1 MKTTKNAFTLK
12 SVSSLLIAF
21 VLILGSCSK
30 TDTPVSDNQLNV
42 TAESSE
48 DSYHSDTDDL
58 SNSASA
64 QSDATL
70 TGRTEGWVDNRICS
84 TTKITLKK
92 LVNTNTDT
100 LTIDFGTA
108 GCTDAKGN
116 TRSGKIIVI
125 FTPGKR
131 LYPGS
136 SNTVTFADFKIN
148 GVKVEGTRT
157 VTNVSPGTSLDGDI
171 TYEITLIGGKLTF
184 PDGTTATR
192 ETHHFRQWFRN
203 GTPLVLSDDQQ
214 KILASFTTPNSTSS
228 TSTASGT
235 NRKGYSYQMQVTKDI
250 VYKVSCLE
258 SKIFIPVSGT
268 KTLTVTKGTNTAQI
282 TVDYGDGTC
291 DKTVTITVN
300 GKTETVTVSRDDN
313 G

>member
-1 MKTTKNAFTLK
+1 METTKKAFMLK

-48 DSYHSDTDDL
+48 DSYHSDADDL
-58 SNSASA
+58 SNSASS

-70 TGRTEGWVDNRICS
+70 TGRTEGWVDDRLCS
-84 TTKITLKK
+84 DTKITLKK
-92 LVNTNTDT
+92 LDNTNTDT
-100 LTIDFGTA
+100 LTVDFGTA
-108 GCTDAKGN
+108 GCTDKKGN
-116 TRSGKIIVI
+116 VRTGKIIII

-131 LYPGS
+131 LYPGF
-136 SNTVTFADFKIN
+136 SNTVTFVDFKIN

-157 VTNVSPGTSLDGDI
+157 VKNVSPNLDGDI
-171 TYEITLIGGKLTF
+171 TYEITLTGGKLTF

-214 KILASFTTPNSTSS
+214 KILASFTAPNSTST

-258 SKIFIPVSGT
+258 TKIFIPVSGT

-291 DKTVTITVN
+291 DKIVTITIN
-300 GKTETVTVSRDDN
+300 GKSETITVSRDGN